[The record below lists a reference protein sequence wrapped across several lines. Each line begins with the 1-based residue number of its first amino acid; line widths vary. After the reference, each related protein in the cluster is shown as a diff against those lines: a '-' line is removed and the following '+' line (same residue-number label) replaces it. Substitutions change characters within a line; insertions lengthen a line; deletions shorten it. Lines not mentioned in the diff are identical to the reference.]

1 MAVEIACFVIIKW
14 LIINLRPYVT
24 KQNLSYACT
33 YIFLCVNR
41 FRSLTS
47 LKVFTICFSIL
58 TMSPTATPI
67 EETSSTTSSPLPTSS
82 LITKMS
88 TLSLS
93 SSPSTTAPRSWKK
106 LVSYAGLL
114 INKRFFIYCKLMH
127 DEGAAVNRG
136 QAEGQWDYVAV
147 VFPTELSLVK
157 LWDHMTSNNET
168 FHRQWNIWAGNIW
181 KSMMSKGNCVLLSAR
196 LSAREIS
203 FHTAGYLTN
212 HLKAGTSVMVNF
224 VSLESQSSSQLHLGK
239 QN

>member
-1 MAVEIACFVIIKW
+1 M
-14 LIINLRPYVT
+14 RPYVT
-24 KQNLSYACT
+24 KQNLSYTCT

-41 FRSLTS
+41 FRFLTS

-67 EETSSTTSSPLPTSS
+67 EETSSTT
-82 LITKMS
+82 
-88 TLSLS
+88 LSLS

-114 INKRFFIYCKLMH
+114 ITKRFFIYCKLMH
-127 DEGAAVNRG
+127 DQGATVNRG
-136 QAEGQWDYVAV
+136 RAEGQWDYVAV

-168 FHRQWNIWAGNIW
+168 FHRQNIWAGNIW
-181 KSMMSKGNCVLLSAR
+181 KSMTSKGNCVL
-196 LSAREIS
+196 SAREIN
-203 FHTAGYLTN
+203 FHTVGYLTN
-212 HLKAGTSVMVNF
+212 HLKAGTSGMVNF
-224 VSLESQSSSQLHLGK
+224 VSIESQSSSQLHLGK